1 MRPVKAAE
9 RDVFAARQ
17 GTGHHTKNLAGSVA
31 TSFDRSLALAALSA
45 SGSKPQPR
53 GEVLLGPPL
62 GQIRTN
68 FADELQNAVLAM
80 GGQCR
85 QILGATDLRKNLP
98 QIRDIRRIDARPRAR
113 FSCLCRS
120 GRWRRLRVRH
130 LAKDDRN
137 LAIAGGNE
145 ALIMVPALN
154 GLREGEQMFLGPVAA
169 QRFDDALSFDV
180 ADSNIA

>member
-1 MRPVKAAE
+1 LFATKPPSGAAMRPVKAAE

-31 TSFDRSLALAALSA
+31 TSFDRTLAALIA

-85 QILGATDLRKNLP
+85 QILGATDLRENLP

-120 GRWRRLRVRH
+120 GGWRRLRVLLVRCSSES
-130 LAKDDRN
+130 ARKS
-137 LAIAGGNE
+137 I
-145 ALIMVPALN
+145 
-154 GLREGEQMFLGPVAA
+154 QCC
-169 QRFDDALSFDV
+169 QALSDP
-180 ADSNIA
+180 